1 MMTQQQLIEKYPK
14 IFKRYTGNPMGVN
27 WSGVPDGWLPIV
39 DKLCGSIQDYVDNTY
54 DWINGEKEAKGQ
66 VRCTQMKEKFGGLR
80 FYTDSGDDYVEG
92 MIRMAEFLCENT
104 CQDCGSE
111 ENIGKTRGWI
121 YTICKSCADKR
132 ENTSWKSLEELKMKQ
147 DSSS

>member
-1 MMTQQQLIEKYPK
+1 MTQEQLLQKYPK
-14 IFKRYTGNPMGVN
+14 IFKPYAGNPFNVN
-27 WSGVPDGWLPIV
+27 WSGLPDGWIKIV

-66 VRCTQMKEKFGGLR
+66 VRCSTMKEKYGGLR
-80 FYTDSGDDYVEG
+80 FYTDSGDDCVEG

-111 ENIGKTRGWI
+111 KNIGKTRGWI
-121 YTICKSCADKR
+121 YTICKTCANNR
-132 ENTSWKSLEELKMKQ
+132 NATSWQSLEDLKKKSE
-147 DSSS
+147 SSL

>member
-1 MMTQQQLIEKYPK
+1 MTQEQLLQKYPK
-14 IFKRYTGNPMGVN
+14 IFKPYAGNPFNVN
-27 WSGVPDGWLPIV
+27 WSGLPDGWINIV

-66 VRCTQMKEKFGGLR
+66 VRCSTMKEKYGGLR
-80 FYTDSGDDYVEG
+80 FYTDSGDDCVEG

-111 ENIGKTRGWI
+111 ENIGKTKGWI
-121 YTICKSCADKR
+121 YTICKSCAEKR
-132 ENTSWKSLEELKMKQ
+132 ENTSWRSLEDLKTKS
-147 DSSS
+147 DSSL